1 MPDARTDVH
10 NKRNYL
16 FLNDNFLNS
25 ALSERR
31 APPYPGT
38 ARKAVPAGPPTAFT
52 PADGHDSIFP
62 TPFSSLLRRT
72 SRNTA

>member
-16 FLNDNFLNS
+16 FLNDNFFKFR
-25 ALSERR
+25 ALRKE
-31 APPYPGT
+31 GT
-38 ARKAVPAGPPTAFT
+38 PVSRDGP
-52 PADGHDSIFP
+52 DGHDSIFP